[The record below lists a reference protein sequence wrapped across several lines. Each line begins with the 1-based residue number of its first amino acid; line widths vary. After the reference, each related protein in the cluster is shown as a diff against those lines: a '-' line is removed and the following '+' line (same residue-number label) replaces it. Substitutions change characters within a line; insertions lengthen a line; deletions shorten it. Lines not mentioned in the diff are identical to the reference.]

1 MKDSPALAK
10 AALMKKL
17 SGFEP
22 TRENF
27 KEIKKKTTPEAL
39 AAAAAEADA
48 DAAISS
54 DVEANVEEEEA
65 IE

>member
-1 MKDSPALAK
+1 LAK

-27 KEIKKKTTPEAL
+27 KEIKKNTTPEAL
-39 AAAAAEADA
+39 AAAKT
-48 DAAISS
+48 
-54 DVEANVEEEEA
+54 ANDPEPATENAEEA
-65 IE
+65 TVIEEA